1 MKQIIAL
8 AVGRKWGDYMKAVLL
23 SIKPQY
29 CELIAS
35 GKKIIEV
42 RKSEP
47 KLKPP
52 FKCYIYQ
59 TKDKQYCTEL
69 RAIKELDHA
78 LSIEENVGKVIGEF
92 VCDRIEIFDVPYP
105 AYSYEMRK
113 DIQDL
118 SGLGYFQ
125 LHKYAN
131 HKYRSLYAWYISN
144 LVIYDKPKE
153 LSEFRKPGGR
163 QCVSDNGRFCKYI
176 QASPG
181 DDPADANTMSCIYG
195 EQNCPFEHLNHP
207 PQSWCYVEELE

>member
-1 MKQIIAL
+1 
-8 AVGRKWGDYMKAVLL
+8 MKAVLL
-23 SIKPQY
+23 SIKPKY

-35 GKKIIEV
+35 GKKTIEV
-42 RKSEP
+42 RKTKP
-47 KLKPP
+47 KLKTP
-52 FKCYIYQ
+52 FKCYIYE
-59 TKDKQYCTEL
+59 TK
-69 RAIKELDHA
+69 AINHQKILVDLDGNLPTTYA
-78 LSIEENVGKVIGEF
+78 KGSGKVIGEF

-153 LSEFRKPGGR
+153 LSEFYKRTPCKHY
-163 QCVSDNGRFCKYI
+163 QESTFVSILDHCNYAYPCERI
-176 QASPG
+176 
-181 DDPADANTMSCIYG
+181 G
-195 EQNCPFEHLNHP
+195 EFETYCQGEKLTRP
-207 PQSWCYVEELE
+207 PQSWCYVEEL